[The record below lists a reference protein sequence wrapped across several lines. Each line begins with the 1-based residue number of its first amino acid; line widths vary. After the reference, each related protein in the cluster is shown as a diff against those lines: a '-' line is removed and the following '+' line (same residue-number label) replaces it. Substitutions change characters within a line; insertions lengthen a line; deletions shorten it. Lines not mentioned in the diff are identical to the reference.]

1 MKHSPNGPKRAPRG
15 VGRRA
20 VNMRLPPQTF
30 AELEGL
36 AEAEGLSL
44 SAMAGIIYLEGVEA
58 RKSTSEKDEVEA

>member
-1 MKHSPNGPKRAPRG
+1 
-15 VGRRA
+15 
-20 VNMRLPPQTF
+20 MRLPPQTF